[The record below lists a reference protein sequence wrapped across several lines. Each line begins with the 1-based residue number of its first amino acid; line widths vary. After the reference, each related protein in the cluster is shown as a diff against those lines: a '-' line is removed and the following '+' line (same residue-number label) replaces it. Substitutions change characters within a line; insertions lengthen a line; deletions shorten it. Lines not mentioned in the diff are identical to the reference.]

1 MSLRGVS
8 WASPAYASHAAESS
22 DCDRDGRGFHRVPP
36 GASQET
42 VPTAA
47 GRAGDRGAA
56 PASDGA
62 CRRSHGF
69 PPGFCSGLACSS
81 CGGPRLRAVC
91 PLCVCTGLLA
101 GGGGPRPAPA
111 PVCRRDSRKSCSLRG
126 GSNARWA
133 PSLGAQIRPS
143 GGRGKGSPTPVRPS
157 RRRPRA
163 LQPPR
168 RSFCP
173 GLPPRT
179 CLPFSGASPF
189 TFCPLWVELYPPPN
203 NVLEFQLPGTCRW
216 DLTQTEGLGRGNQVT
231 MRTCRVM
238 VALHPMT
245 GGLVRGT

>member
-1 MSLRGVS
+1 MSWEEIYTPVSLRGVS

-22 DCDRDGRGFHRVPP
+22 DYDRDGRGSRRVPP

-42 VPTAA
+42 VPMAA

-91 PLCVCTGLLA
+91 LPCVCTGLLA

-143 GGRGKGSPTPVRPS
+143 GARGRAAPLL
-157 RRRPRA
+157 RA
-163 LQPPR
+163 PAADG
-168 RSFCP
+168 P
-173 GLPPRT
+173 GLCSLHAVPSARGS
-179 CLPFSGASPF
+179 LPAPACPSAGPLLSPF
-189 TFCPLWVELYPPPN
+189 ARCGSNCIPPKQRAGVSAPWNLQMGPN
-203 NVLEFQLPGTCRW
+203 S
-216 DLTQTEGLGRGNQVT
+216 DRGSWQ
-231 MRTCRVM
+231 R
-238 VALHPMT
+238 
-245 GGLVRGT
+245 

>member
-1 MSLRGVS
+1 MVCVPPRSVHSVSRDQDSLSNTVKATRAPPARARCCPGGHMARRQCPRSPRAEDGFHIFTWLQRKSRAGCFVSWEEIYTPVSLRGVS

-22 DCDRDGRGFHRVPP
+22 DCDRDGRGSRRVPP

-42 VPTAA
+42 VPMAA

-91 PLCVCTGLLA
+91 LPCVCTGLLA
-101 GGGGPRPAPA
+101 GGGGLRPAPA
-111 PVCRRDSRKSCSLRG
+111 PACKRDSRKSCSLRG

-143 GGRGKGSPTPVRPS
+143 GGRG
-157 RRRPRA
+157 
-163 LQPPR
+163 
-168 RSFCP
+168 
-173 GLPPRT
+173 
-179 CLPFSGASPF
+179 
-189 TFCPLWVELYPPPN
+189 
-203 NVLEFQLPGTCRW
+203 
-216 DLTQTEGLGRGNQVT
+216 
-231 MRTCRVM
+231 
-238 VALHPMT
+238 
-245 GGLVRGT
+245 